1 MSLDDSR
8 RAVRTERAPI
18 PLGGYSQGVVS
29 GGLLF
34 VSGQVPIDPATKTV
48 PTDFAD
54 QVRQA
59 LNNVGA
65 IAEAAGARLTDAV
78 RVGCLPGQPR
88 RLQHDGR
95 GVPRVSFMTRCRPVP
110 RWAPG
115 SGVRRRDRRG
125 YRTESRYLKPAG
137 PRTASAGRAIG
148 VNAVFGDVALP
159 AMLMKQTALEN
170 NLVVMSKLRR

>member
-1 MSLDDSR
+1 VSLHESR

-48 PTDFAD
+48 PADFAD

-59 LNNVGA
+59 LNNVSA

-78 RVGCLPGQPR
+78 RVGVFLANLDDFSMMDAVYREYFHEPMPARTTVGA
-88 RLQHDGR
+88 GI
-95 GVPRVSFMTRCRPVP
+95 
-110 RWAPG
+110 
-115 SGVRRRDRRG
+115 RG
-125 YRTESRYLKPAG
+125 YDIEVDAVIALGAG
-137 PRTASAGRAIG
+137 
-148 VNAVFGDVALP
+148 
-159 AMLMKQTALEN
+159 M
-170 NLVVMSKLRR
+170 